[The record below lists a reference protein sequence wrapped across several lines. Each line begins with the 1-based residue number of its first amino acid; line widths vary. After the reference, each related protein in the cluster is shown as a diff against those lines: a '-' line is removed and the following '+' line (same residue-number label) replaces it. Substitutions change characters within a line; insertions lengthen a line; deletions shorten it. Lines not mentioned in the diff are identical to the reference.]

1 MSEVLQKSL
10 NLKDLVFFGI
20 ASIIGSGGFN
30 LVGDAISKGGTLW
43 PVALAGSGAVFYG
56 ASKAYETAFQ
66 VTPKNIAESELVK
79 KELGEGTSTL
89 SIIAILLFNILSIS
103 TILVYCSHML
113 FPEGKWLGQ
122 ISFAIFLLFNM
133 TYLSLK
139 GIDVNKEIINTFV
152 AFLIVF
158 LSVITML
165 GFAGFASKPTQTLP
179 LPDSHSFATSLLLF
193 YFILAGF
200 DALIKFTEETKDKK
214 DIPRSF
220 YVSNF
225 ISFFL
230 VVGLSLAF
238 VTFVNVK
245 DSKAVDNSVGYILQH
260 FLGGSS
266 AAIVKNFAIFYLILT
281 TFVVF
286 LGTSRYMFSLGSE
299 YDFLSI
305 LKGVNETKAPSAAIF
320 ITTLIAAFGILI
332 NHTDTLVRISD
343 FALSVMLLLVSAAA
357 AKFKYDKG
365 EMPWVEG
372 LTSVSF
378 AGLMGISFL

>member
-1 MSEVLQKSL
+1 MTEVLQKSL

-30 LVGDAISKGGTLW
+30 LVGDAVAKGGTLW
-43 PVALAGSGAVFYG
+43 PLALAGSGTVFYG
-56 ASKAYETAFQ
+56 ASRVYETAFN
-66 VTPKNIAESELVK
+66 VTPKNIAESELVE
-79 KELGEGTSTL
+79 KEFGQTTSFV
-89 SIIAILLFNILSIS
+89 SILAILLFNVLSIS

-113 FPEGKWLGQ
+113 FPDGKWLGQ
-122 ISFAIFLLFNM
+122 ITFAIFLLFNM
-133 TYLSLK
+133 AYVSLK
-139 GIDVNKEIINTFV
+139 GIDVNKEIINVFV
-152 AFLIVF
+152 AFLILF
-158 LSVITML
+158 LSLISLL
-165 GFAGFASKPTQTLP
+165 GFAGFPSNPIQPMAMPN
-179 LPDSHSFATSLLLF
+179 SHSFATSLLLF

-220 YVSNF
+220 YLSNF
-225 ISFFL
+225 ISFLL

-245 DSKAVDNSVGYILQH
+245 DPKAVDNSVGYILQH

-266 AAIVKNFAIFYLILT
+266 AAIVKNFAVFYLILT

-343 FALSVMLLLVSAAA
+343 FALSVMLLLVSGAA
-357 AKFKYDKG
+357 AKYKYDKG
-365 EMPWVEG
+365 EMPWIEG